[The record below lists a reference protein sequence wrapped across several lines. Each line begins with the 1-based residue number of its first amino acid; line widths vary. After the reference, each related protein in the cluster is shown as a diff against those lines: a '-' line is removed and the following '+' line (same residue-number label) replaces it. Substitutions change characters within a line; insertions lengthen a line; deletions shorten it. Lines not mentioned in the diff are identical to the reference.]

1 MNQRC
6 QLRRKNLVNKLKS
19 LIAQLYLCI
28 YNFFFLFSEE
38 LKDALDKEK
47 LKIDRLVEQNVELE
61 TNKKQIL
68 LLKEQIIQLESEK
81 TSLKVQQENF
91 TKLLEESASHKADLD
106 DLLFKNDS
114 LQKTV
119 SHEKSEQQ
127 VLMHS
132 QELLLGKLKALQDQ
146 NDSLSV
152 EVEGVKSKLDYY
164 TNENISLELRLRDM
178 ENNRHELKQEIRRL
192 EHKLRDQIEKG
203 EPKFILF

>member
-1 MNQRC
+1 M
-6 QLRRKNLVNKLKS
+6 
-19 LIAQLYLCI
+19 
-28 YNFFFLFSEE
+28 
-38 LKDALDKEK
+38 
-47 LKIDRLVEQNVELE
+47 
-61 TNKKQIL
+61 
-68 LLKEQIIQLESEK
+68 
-81 TSLKVQQENF
+81 KVQQENF

-114 LQKTV
+114 LQKKV
-119 SHEKSEQQ
+119 SHERSEQQ

-178 ENNRHELKQEIRRL
+178 ESNRQELKQEIRRL
-192 EHKLRDQIEKG
+192 ESRFRDQVEKG
-203 EPKFILF
+203 IYYMSNKYKTKFLIKIFFLYQSENIKEKLLNKLSTVTFEPWESDLVVSSSYTDNDNEIHRTTSSSSNKNNANTNDKNNNSVPKG